1 MAHVFISYSKLDIT
15 FARKLRGTLQSAGIP
30 VWMDETA
37 LVPSERWWRQIEANI
52 KSCSAFIIIMS
63 PNSQSSDW
71 VEREILLAEKLK
83 KPIFPILL
91 AGESWSRLANIQF
104 ADFANGNES
113 QADELIGGLKVYVGE
128 GSDAALTPV
137 PPPLVDA
144 KGRPTD
150 RNRRLAIAGGLG
162 IVGALLVLFL
172 LQSVIFPYFLGP
184 SFPTRT
190 PTPSI
195 TPTLSVTATPT
206 TPPLLPNLTVGRLRI
221 SPRNPAPGEIFIL
234 SITLSNTGEGESGP
248 FNWVW
253 DASQSEPP
261 MLNTLDGRVDSIP
274 PNGTRNI
281 SFPVSYGW
289 WGTYIS
295 QLRVD
300 VDSEVVE
307 TDDRDNQRPFT
318 IQLGD
323 AADPL
328 NSPPFEVDFSL
339 MPPDVVVEPPVTL
352 TRDSYWDW
360 NLKLSLV
367 PIEGIDC
374 SRAQMVLVD
383 NAGDVLLQIDTSQSN
398 ADCVRSGIRVDIL
411 RDSVGAASVEVLP
424 VANGIGSILYY
435 DSPAATAPFF
445 SVEDVPLVAGEA
457 ITFGDTSDRSRP
469 IRSFVVFV
477 EGGAIRITRLEM
489 LRPVS

>member
-15 FARKLRGTLQSAGIP
+15 FARHLRGMLQSAGIP

-63 PNSQSSDW
+63 PNSQTSDW

-91 AGESWSRLANIQF
+91 DGEAWSRLANIQF
-104 ADFANGNES
+104 ADFTHGDES

-128 GSDAALTPV
+128 VDDAASVPI
-137 PPPLVDA
+137 PPPLIDA

-150 RNRRLAIAGGLG
+150 RNRRIAIAGGLG
-162 IVGALLVLFL
+162 ALGALVILALLF
-172 LQSVIFPYFLGP
+172 VVFPGILNP
-184 SFPTRT
+184 PEPTNT
-190 PTPSI
+190 PTPTL
-195 TPTLSVTATPT
+195 TPTPDVTATPT
-206 TPPLLPNLTVGRLRI
+206 TPPVLPNLTVGRLRI
-221 SPRNPAPGEIFIL
+221 SPRNPAPGQIFIL
-234 SITLSNTGEGESGP
+234 SITLSNTGDAESGP

-300 VDSEVVE
+300 AESEVVE
-307 TDDRDNQRPFT
+307 TDERDNQRPFT

-323 AADPL
+323 TGDPQT
-328 NSPPFEVDFSL
+328 SPPFEVDFSL
-339 MPPDVVVEPPVTL
+339 MPPDRVVEPPLTL
-352 TRDSYWDW
+352 LRDSYWDW
-360 NLKLSLV
+360 NLKFSLV
-367 PIEGIDC
+367 PFEGIDC
-374 SRAQMVLVD
+374 SAAQMVLVE
-383 NAGDVLLQIDTSQSN
+383 NAGDVILQIDTSQTA
-398 ADCVRSGIRVDIL
+398 ADCAHSGIRVDIL
-411 RDSVGAASVEVLP
+411 RDAVGAASVEVLP
-424 VANGIGSILYY
+424 VANGSGSIRYY
-435 DSPAATAPFF
+435 NSPAAAEPFF
-445 SVEDVPLVAGEA
+445 TVEDVPLVAGEA
-457 ITFGDTSDRSRP
+457 ITFGDTSDRTRT
-469 IRSFVVFV
+469 IRSFEVFV

-489 LRPVS
+489 LRQVS